1 VSGTGDRYAATP
13 RSSANRPDCPG
24 AAAAGLSPLADDQD
38 EHRAWP
44 VAAVGLAARGEQ
56 VYGSTRLCWSALE
69 CRQKVVVMPV
79 ENMAWNWHCA
89 LGGDNGSTASIQV
102 NFAPTKAVAQT
113 SLTQGTG
120 GLGLIGISQYVTRSQ
135 PDGADEYHNIPLD
148 FSDGAVTYGYRPL
161 VYDPLMTGVT
171 ATFLVG
177 GGNDQITGTLMVSLW
192 S

>member
-1 VSGTGDRYAATP
+1 
-13 RSSANRPDCPG
+13 
-24 AAAAGLSPLADDQD
+24 
-38 EHRAWP
+38 
-44 VAAVGLAARGEQ
+44 
-56 VYGSTRLCWSALE
+56 
-69 CRQKVVVMPV
+69 MPV
-79 ENMAWNWHCA
+79 ENMAWNWNCA
-89 LGGDNGSTASIQV
+89 LGGDNGFTGSIQV
-102 NFAPTKAVAQT
+102 NFAPTMAVAQT

-148 FSDGAVTYGYRPL
+148 LSGGAITYGYPPL

-177 GGNDQITGTLMVSLW
+177 GDLDQITGTLMVSLW